1 MMFKTHV
8 AFGFLAG
15 ILSLHYLN
23 PLNQILFI
31 ALVMLGAMLPDIDH
45 PNSKLGSKF
54 KFIGF
59 LFEHRGFFHS
69 FLVIPLISLIIYY
82 FTHSYTYIMPLGVGY
97 ASHLVSDAVTKEG
110 IMPLHPLTKLRIRG
124 FVRTGG
130 ALEYLFLF
138 AVVVFA
144 VYRTIIL

>member
-1 MMFKTHV
+1 MFKTHI
-8 AFGFLAG
+8 AAGFLAG
-15 ILSLHYLN
+15 IFAVKYLA
-23 PLNQILFI
+23 PANQILFMG
-31 ALVMLGAMLPDIDH
+31 LVLIGAALPDIDH
-45 PNSKLGSKF
+45 PKSKLGSKF
-54 KFIGF
+54 RIISMF
-59 LFEHRGFFHS
+59 FEHRGFFHS

>member
-15 ILSLHYLN
+15 ILSIQYLH

-31 ALVMLGAMLPDIDH
+31 AIVMFGALLPDIDH
-45 PNSKLGSKF
+45 PQSKIGRKF
-54 KFIGF
+54 KIVGF

-69 FLVIPLISLIIYY
+69 FLMIPLISVLIFY
-82 FTHSYTYIMPLGVGY
+82 FTHSYALIMPLGIGY
-97 ASHLVSDAVTKEG
+97 GSHLISDAVTKEG

-124 FVRTGG
+124 FIRTGG
-130 ALEYLFLF
+130 ALEYVLFFLIIIF
-138 AVVVFA
+138 AA
-144 VYRTIIL
+144 YKTINL